1 MAEFVCEKCNH
12 SIKLDEYT
20 ISVNNGKLV
29 VPQAFCKKC
38 EKYMIQNDK
47 FNGWGKAL
55 MRPGGKVR
63 GKNDY

>member
-1 MAEFVCEKCNH
+1 MAKFTCKKCKK
-12 SIKLDEYT
+12 SIHLDEYT
-20 ISVNNGKLV
+20 ISVNNGELV

-38 EKYMIQNDK
+38 EKYMEEDSK

-63 GKNDY
+63 GRYDN